1 MENKKVLV
9 VDDEPDLTYL
19 CKMVLEDEGYS
30 VDVFTDSL
38 EALSNFKPNIY
49 DLVVLDIKMPH
60 MDGFELYRKIKKL
73 DTNVKM
79 CFLTASE
86 MYYKKFREEEYISLS
101 KDLFI
106 HKPIENEELIKK
118 IKKILNSSS
127 NNNNGKM

>member
-30 VDVFTDSL
+30 VDAFSDSL
-38 EALSNFKPNIY
+38 EALSSFKPNIY
-49 DLVVLDIKMPH
+49 DLVILDIKMPH
-60 MDGFELYRKIKKL
+60 KDGFELYRKIKEL
-73 DTNVKM
+73 DTNVKI

-86 MYYKKFREEEYISLS
+86 MYYEKFREEEYTSIG

-118 IKKILNSSS
+118 IKKILNSSGNT
-127 NNNNGKM
+127 NNWKI